1 MVQPRI
7 RRRTRRAIL
16 VGAVA
21 MVAIGAMLPGAGVS
35 VVGASAAHE
44 KDREKEKEKDKK
56 ERRRDDDDR
65 VAEGQVLAIDTSA
78 DPPELLVGTGDG
90 EMVVRMLKTDEIAI
104 TGVSVGDY
112 VRLEGEKIHELLFEA
127 QQLDVSERYA
137 EPSADEDSGAKR
149 ETKKNKQETKKKK
162 KD

>member
-7 RRRTRRAIL
+7 RRRTRRALL

-21 MVAIGAMLPGAGVS
+21 TVALGAMLPGVGVP
-35 VVGASAAHE
+35 VVRASAAHDKD
-44 KDREKEKEKDKK
+44 KDRKKDKQ
-56 ERRRDDDDR
+56 ERRHDDDDR

-90 EMVVRMLKTDEIAI
+90 EMVVRMLKTAEIAL

-127 QQLDVSERYA
+127 QQLDVSERYS
-137 EPSADEDSGAKR
+137 EPSTDEDIVDTR
-149 ETKKNKQETKKKK
+149 ETKKKK
-162 KD
+162 KKD

>member
-7 RRRTRRAIL
+7 RRRTRRALL

-21 MVAIGAMLPGAGVS
+21 TVALGALLPGVGVP
-35 VVGASAAHE
+35 VVRASPAHDKD
-44 KDREKEKEKDKK
+44 KDRKKDKQ
-56 ERRRDDDDR
+56 ERRHDDDDR
-65 VAEGQVLAIDTSA
+65 VAEGQVLAIDTST

-90 EMVVRMLKTDEIAI
+90 EMVVRMLKTDEIAL

-127 QQLDVSERYA
+127 QQLDVSERYS
-137 EPSADEDSGAKR
+137 ELSPDEDIVDTR
-149 ETKKNKQETKKKK
+149 ETKKKK
-162 KD
+162 KKD

>member
-1 MVQPRI
+1 MVQLRI

-21 MVAIGAMLPGAGVS
+21 TVAIGAMLPGAGVP

-44 KDREKEKEKDKK
+44 KDKDKEKDKK

-127 QQLDVSERYA
+127 QQLDVSERYS
-137 EPSADEDSGAKR
+137 EPAADEDIADKR
-149 ETKKNKQETKKKK
+149 ETKKKK

>member
-7 RRRTRRAIL
+7 RRRTRRALL

-21 MVAIGAMLPGAGVS
+21 TVALGALLPSVGVP
-35 VVGASAAHE
+35 VVRASAAHDKD
-44 KDREKEKEKDKK
+44 KDRKKDKQ
-56 ERRRDDDDR
+56 ERRHDDDDR

-90 EMVVRMLKTDEIAI
+90 EMVVRMLKTDEIAL

-127 QQLDVSERYA
+127 QQLDVSERYS
-137 EPSADEDSGAKR
+137 EPSTDEDIVDTR
-149 ETKKNKQETKKKK
+149 ETKKKK
-162 KD
+162 KKD

>member
-1 MVQPRI
+1 MVQQRS

-21 MVAIGAMLPGAGVS
+21 TVALGALLPGEEVPVVRAS
-35 VVGASAAHE
+35 VAHE
-44 KDREKEKEKDKK
+44 KDEDKKKDKQ

-65 VAEGQVLAIDTSA
+65 VAEGQVLAIDASA

-90 EMVVRMLKTDEIAI
+90 EMVVKLLKTDEIAL
-104 TGVSVGDY
+104 TGVNVGDY

-137 EPSADEDSGAKR
+137 GPSTDEDAEDTR
-149 ETKKNKQETKKKK
+149 ETKKKK
-162 KD
+162 KR

>member
-1 MVQPRI
+1 MVQPRS
-7 RRRTRRAIL
+7 RRRTRRAVL

-21 MVAIGAMLPGAGVS
+21 TMAIGAMLPGAGVP

-44 KDREKEKEKDKK
+44 KDKEKEKDKK

-127 QQLDVSERYA
+127 QQLDVSERYS

>member
-7 RRRTRRAIL
+7 RRRTRRALL

-21 MVAIGAMLPGAGVS
+21 TVVLGAMLPGVGVP
-35 VVGASAAHE
+35 VVGASVAHDKD
-44 KDREKEKEKDKK
+44 KDRKKDKK
-56 ERRRDDDDR
+56 ARRHDGDDR

-78 DPPELLVGTGDG
+78 DPPELLTGTGNG
-90 EMVVRMLKTDEIAI
+90 EMVVRMLKTDEIAL

-112 VRLEGEKIHELLFEA
+112 VWLEGEKIHELLFEA
-127 QQLDVSERYA
+127 QQLDVSERYS
-137 EPSADEDSGAKR
+137 EPSTDEDIADKR
-149 ETKKNKQETKKKK
+149 ETKNKK

>member
-1 MVQPRI
+1 MVQQRS

-21 MVAIGAMLPGAGVS
+21 TVALGALLPGEKVA
-35 VVGASAAHE
+35 VVGASVAHE
-44 KDREKEKEKDKK
+44 KEENKKRDKK
-56 ERRRDDDDR
+56 ERRHDDR
-65 VAEGQVLAIDTSA
+65 VAEGQVLAIDAAA

-90 EMVVRMLKTDEIAI
+90 EMVVKLLKTDEIAL
-104 TGVSVGDY
+104 TGVNVGDY

-137 EPSADEDSGAKR
+137 APSADDDNAEGRK
-149 ETKKNKQETKKKK
+149 TKKKK

>member
-7 RRRTRRAIL
+7 RRRTRRALL

-21 MVAIGAMLPGAGVS
+21 TVALGALLPSVGVP
-35 VVGASAAHE
+35 VVRASAAHDKD
-44 KDREKEKEKDKK
+44 KDRKKDKK
-56 ERRRDDDDR
+56 ERRHDDDDR

-90 EMVVRMLKTDEIAI
+90 EMVVRMLKTDEIAL

-127 QQLDVSERYA
+127 QQLDVSERYS
-137 EPSADEDSGAKR
+137 EPSTDEDIADTR
-149 ETKKNKQETKKKK
+149 ETRKKK

>member
-1 MVQPRI
+1 MIQPRI
-7 RRRTRRAIL
+7 RRRTRRTLL

-21 MVAIGAMLPGAGVS
+21 TVALGAMLPGVGVP
-35 VVGASAAHE
+35 VVRASAAHDKD
-44 KDREKEKEKDKK
+44 KDRKKDKQ
-56 ERRRDDDDR
+56 ERRHDDDDR

-90 EMVVRMLKTDEIAI
+90 EMVVRMLKTDEIAL

-127 QQLDVSERYA
+127 QQLDVSERYS
-137 EPSADEDSGAKR
+137 EPSTDEDIV
-149 ETKKNKQETKKKK
+149 ETRETKKKK
-162 KD
+162 KKD